1 MDAQVVSKMGIEKT
15 THKKMDIERLSLRSV
30 IAWVVFIK
38 SGKEKQLDG
47 KVMCKKGWVES
58 CRV

>member
-15 THKKMDIERLSLRSV
+15 TNKKMDIERLSLRSV

-38 SGKEKQLDG
+38 SGKEKQLDR
-47 KVMCKKGWVES
+47 W
-58 CRV
+58 